1 MVPAMADTTVHTNR
15 RLADPKDRRH
25 ATRGGRRAGERG
37 RRWRHLGLLI
47 AGYAMYVGVRTV
59 TDRARGLLRRARQ

>member
-1 MVPAMADTTVHTNR
+1 MADTMVQPDR
-15 RLADPKDRRH
+15 RLTDPKDRRQ

-37 RRWRHLGLLI
+37 RRWRHLGWLI

-59 TDRARGLLRRARQ
+59 SDRARGLLRRGRQ